1 VTLLFIAL
9 TCWWLTGDSSIPVYD
24 AGSHLETVF
33 IFHDMLRSGNLLGP
47 FNYEYPYP
55 PFGTMVGVLATFI
68 GGVNVA
74 APIVGENLLFV
85 SLLAL
90 GVYQTGRLLFGARA
104 GLLAVV
110 FVLGSPLLIAQF
122 HVFMLDAPET
132 ALVAVSIWLLLA
144 CKDFSDVR
152 LAALAGLAVGIGM
165 LIKVQYPAFVAGI
178 VLIALLRGGWRNHRG
193 LIAFALVAL
202 IVAAPWYLDHIA
214 QFATFKTDAGPHQG
228 VPVGD
233 TPATWTLT
241 NFMWYFWNILNS
253 QFLAPLFTLIV
264 GGAAWTGASLLR
276 HRHEAWGGES
286 LKAEP
291 SAREDPGTTN
301 ASDERS
307 SCGPADRGPYG
318 ARLELVVG
326 VVIAWLLITL
336 TPSHDIRYG
345 MPLMPYLAV
354 IATGWIV
361 YLPRSARWLAI
372 ALVVLGVSA
381 NTLSTTFGVGRVVH
395 VALKR
400 PRPLGEEDTDDI
412 RLYTNAGFL
421 VAGPRRDGDVP
432 GLLKTLHREGVRQ
445 ITWGL
450 GQSRYSDFSTEG
462 ILALARIADLSPTLT
477 GTPEFYNS
485 AEIATLIHEPI
496 AANAPPACTRVSNDA
511 GASGVWVARYDPS
524 TRKLA
529 LYCPN
534 HRPQYYDIGGI

>member
-9 TCWWLTGDSSIPVYD
+9 TCWWLTGDSSIPIYD

-74 APIVGENLLFV
+74 APIIGENLLFV
-85 SLLAL
+85 SLLTL
-90 GVYQTGRLLFGARA
+90 GVYRTGRLLFGARA

-144 CKDFSDVR
+144 CKDFSDPR
-152 LAALAGLAVGIGM
+152 LAAPAGLAVGIGM

-178 VLIALLRGGWRNHRG
+178 VLIALLRGGWRNYRG

-214 QFATFKTDAGPHQG
+214 QFATFATDAGPHQG

-233 TPATWTLT
+233 TPSTWTLT

-264 GGAAWTGASLLR
+264 GGAVWTGASLLR
-276 HRHEAWGGES
+276 HRREAWSGVS
-286 LKAEP
+286 PQEP
-291 SAREDPGTTN
+291 IPPEGLAATN
-301 ASDERS
+301 TADERS
-307 SCGPADRGPYG
+307 SRAPADRGPYG
-318 ARLELVVG
+318 ARLELVAGG
-326 VVIAWLLITL
+326 VVAWLLITL

-345 MPLMPYLAV
+345 MPLMPYLAI

-361 YLPRSARWLAI
+361 YLPRTARLLAI

-381 NTLSTTFGVGRVVH
+381 NTISTTFGVGRVVH
-395 VALKR
+395 IALKR

-412 RLYTNAGFL
+412 RLYTNVGFL

-432 GLLKTLHREGVRQ
+432 GLLKALHREGVKQ
-445 ITWGL
+445 ITWAL
-450 GQSRYSDFSTEG
+450 GQSRYSDFSYEG
-462 ILALARIADLSPTLT
+462 ILALARIANLT
-477 GTPEFYNS
+477 PGLTEAPEFFNS
-485 AEIATLIHEPI
+485 TQVATLIHEPI
-496 AANAPPACTRVSNDA
+496 TAHAPPVCTEVSNDA
-511 GASGVWVARYDPS
+511 GASGVWVARYDAS
-524 TRKLA
+524 AHKLA
-529 LYCPN
+529 LYCPT
-534 HRPQYYDIGGI
+534 HRPQYYDIGRI